1 MTSPM
6 YAAPRVS
13 SNVGRICMAST
24 FNEGLGKDWVQYA
37 SHCVALY
44 IYSPR
49 DSKSNYPSVASA
61 ASAVTA

>member
-37 SHCVALY
+37 ALY